1 MKTHQSTPRQ
11 DGNVL
16 VICLFTCAILG
27 FAIASCFVY
36 VRNQMTAAA
45 RSQSWNESLVISEA
59 GIEDGLMLINKYS
72 DTTTPRGWWTN
83 TATDDS
89 WTRVGNAPL
98 VFWVQRTL
106 NGSRYDVFVTN
117 GTQPWIRS
125 VGTKSFS
132 AGRAAIQRAI
142 VVRATPG
149 SLFQGGLIAK
159 GGVTLQGNVLVDSFN
174 SQLAGA
180 NIDGKYDPSIRRDN
194 GSIASASSNVVAT
207 VTAGG
212 SVQVYGKVYTGPED
226 GFVSNGGATIGSEA
240 FVDGASTGIESGFV
254 QNDLNLYV
262 PDAPTPSTTGIPL
275 PAKGNTVVGT
285 NTYTSSYYLTEGSY
299 RNVGNLQLS
308 SSDKIVVSGNVKL
321 EFMNDFK
328 MSGSSQIIILPNSSL
343 TIYARDS
350 VDLAGGGVM
359 NQTGYATN
367 LTINGL
373 PTCTSI
379 KYTGSSDFVG
389 TIYAPYAYL
398 ELSGGGSSDLHF
410 VGSAV
415 ASSIKVSGHTQVH
428 YDESLL
434 QLPSGPHYYTTLW
447 AEIPLSTTTSSTSST
462 SSSSTQTF

>member
-1 MKTHQSTPRQ
+1 MKTHPTFYRK

-16 VICLFTCAILG
+16 VICLFTCAIIG

-36 VRNQMTAAA
+36 VRNQMVAAA

-72 DTTTPRGWWTN
+72 STTTPRGWWTN

-89 WTRVGNAPL
+89 WRQVGSAPL

-106 NGSRYDVFVTN
+106 NGNRYDVYVTN

-125 VGTKSFS
+125 IGAKQFS
-132 AGRAAIQRAI
+132 GAQATIQRAI

-159 GGVTLQGNVLVDSFN
+159 GEVSLTGNVLVDSFN
-174 SQLAGA
+174 SQVLGA
-180 NIDGKYDPSIRRDN
+180 NINGQYDPTIRRDN

-240 FVDGASTGIESGFV
+240 FVDGSSTGIESGFV
-254 QNDLNLYV
+254 QNDLNLYI
-262 PDAPTPSTTGIPL
+262 PDAPTPSTSGIPL
-275 PAKGNTVVGT
+275 PGKGTAIIGT
-285 NTYTSSYYLTEGSY
+285 NTYTSSYLLSAGSY
-299 RNVGNLQLS
+299 KNPGIQLS
-308 SSDKIVVSGNVKL
+308 GNNAAAEKIVVNGNVKL
-321 EFMNDFK
+321 EFTGDFK
-328 MSGSSQIIILPNSSL
+328 MIGGSQIIILPNSSL
-343 TIYARDS
+343 TIYARGS
-350 VDLAGGGVM
+350 VDLGGSGIM

-367 LTINGL
+367 LTVNGL
-373 PTCTSI
+373 PTCKSI
-379 KYTGSSDFVG
+379 TYSGSSDFIG
-389 TIYAPYAYL
+389 TIYAPYA
-398 ELSGGGSSDLHF
+398 ELSLVGGGSADVHF

-415 ASSIKVSGHTQVH
+415 AASIKVSGHTQVH

-434 QLPSGPHYYTTLW
+434 QLPSGPHYYATSW
-447 AEIPLSTTTSSTSST
+447 SEIPLKSITSSP
-462 SSSSTQTF
+462 STQTF